1 MPGTVAIGLTQRQ
14 WIGASLSGDDV
25 TIDMIHQTPGPPFLQ
40 SIDIQVGF
48 IRNRSENQEPYSAD
62 EISLNFVKI
71 FNGVVFAPGEILIFD
86 FKGEKLK
93 MTVTSMNVVELPD
106 QQNNSRVGKQ
116 PHIEMG
122 IVMDRT
128 DVTVM
133 KASDSMIKIK
143 SSAKK

>member
-1 MPGTVAIGLTQRQ
+1 
-14 WIGASLSGDDV
+14 
-25 TIDMIHQTPGPPFLQ
+25 MIPQEPPFLQ

-62 EISLNFVKI
+62 EISRNFLKI
-71 FNGVVFAPGEILIFD
+71 FNNVVFAAGEILIFD

-93 MTVTSMNVVELPD
+93 MTVASLSVVDLPN
-106 QQNNSRVGKQ
+106 QQNNSRFGQ
-116 PHIEMG
+116 LHMEMG
-122 IVMDRT
+122 VMMGTT
-128 DVTVM
+128 DVTIM

>member
-1 MPGTVAIGLTQRQ
+1 
-14 WIGASLSGDDV
+14 
-25 TIDMIHQTPGPPFLQ
+25 MIHQPPPFLQ

-62 EISLNFVKI
+62 EISRNFVKI
-71 FNGVVFAPGEILIFD
+71 FSGVVFAPGEILIFD

-93 MTVTSMNVVELPD
+93 MTVASMNVVELSD
-106 QQNNSRVGKQ
+106 QQNNSRVVKQ
-116 PHIEMG
+116 LHMEMG
-122 IVMDRT
+122 VVMERT